1 MSFSKSEGSRYTNTK
16 SNHFPC
22 WANYLWL
29 GLLLDRFQCSEIR
42 CVLKSCQAIGNKPAL
57 SLTQQFS
64 YYQKTCPRRG
74 FILSLSFGSCVA
86 VCHLNRFRWTIQ
98 QFHSTSSKWWCPS
111 SLCQKLPEDK
121 FHPSP
126 APLFFGKPVAFRW
139 TTSKS
144 SAAELVASC
153 RLSRAGTDWGTQG
166 GHRVQTNGSFDH
178 QKIIN
183 MELRGELI

>member
-42 CVLKSCQAIGNKPAL
+42 CVLKSCQTIGNKPAL

-64 YYQKTCPRRG
+64 YYQKHAPEGVSSLAWASGHLLQFATLIDLDGPFNNFIVPLQNGDVPVHYVRNYQRIS
-74 FILSLSFGSCVA
+74 FIL
-86 VCHLNRFRWTIQ
+86 
-98 QFHSTSSKWWCPS
+98 
-111 SLCQKLPEDK
+111 LPQH
-121 FHPSP
+121 F
-126 APLFFGKPVAFRW
+126 FFGKPAAFRW

-144 SAAELVASC
+144 SAAC
-153 RLSRAGTDWGTQG
+153 RILSLEPSWRETDWGTQG
-166 GHRVQTNGSFDH
+166 GHRVQTNGSFNH
-178 QKIIN
+178 QKWIN